1 MGRSPNR
8 PVNPFRVTESQAVE
22 RTLFEIQT
30 QIGQLR
36 DGSSGL
42 PHSHSKTE
50 LSKKIRLRLSQASGE
65 LNALVKKL
73 DDNKGNPI
81 TRDELE
87 RRHRNLEKHQSQHFL
102 LNKEFNAL
110 AGQSTIAG
118 SIIRPPGGSLWDDY
132 DEAGAG
138 GSSTSRSRD
147 DEPTDGAHNTLRRE
161 DMIRNQNEGL
171 ENLSKIISRQ
181 KSIALKIS
189 EEVNEQDEILDD
201 IAVQLESTDGR
212 INRGTQAIEAFTQKD
227 SSMVLWCIILGL
239 FVAIIIVWFV

>member
-1 MGRSPNR
+1 M
-8 PVNPFRVTESQAVE
+8 E

-36 DGSSGL
+36 EGNTQL

-50 LSKKIRLRLSQASGE
+50 LSKKIRIRLSQASGE
-65 LNALVKKL
+65 LNSLVKKL
-73 DDNKGNPI
+73 GDNINPI

-87 RRHRNLEKHQSQHFL
+87 RRQRNLEKHQSQHFL

-118 SIIRPPGGSLWDDY
+118 SIIRPPGGSLWEDC
-132 DEAGAG
+132 DEGAG
-138 GSSTSRSRD
+138 GSNTSRSRE
-147 DEPTDGAHNTLRRE
+147 DEPTDGAHNTFRRE
-161 DMIRNQNEGL
+161 ELIRNQNEGL
-171 ENLSKIISRQ
+171 ENLAKIISRQ

-201 IAVQLESTDGR
+201 IAVQLDSTDGR

-239 FVAIIIVWFV
+239 FVAIIIVWLV